1 MAKRPTVNTISSGY
15 ASQSQLNE
23 NFQNIQTAFD
33 NTLSLDGSLPNAMQA
48 DLDLNDNDLL
58 NVRAIYV
65 DGVNVLNVLD
75 NVTVSTA
82 SPTGGDDGDIWFK
95 VSS

>member
-23 NFQNIQTAFD
+23 NFNNIQTAFD
-33 NTLSLDGSLPNAMQA
+33 NTLSLDGSVPNAMQA

-82 SPTGGDDGDIWFK
+82 SPSGGDDGDIWFK

>member
-1 MAKRPTVNTISSGY
+1 MAKQPTVNTISSGY

-23 NFQNIQTAFD
+23 NFTNIQTAFD
-33 NTLSLDGSLPNAMQA
+33 NTLSLDGSAPNAMQG

>member
-1 MAKRPTVNTISSGY
+1 MPKQATVNTISSGY
-15 ASQSQLNE
+15 ASQTQLNE
-23 NFQNIQTAFD
+23 NFENINTALE
-33 NTLSLDGSLPNAMQA
+33 NTLSLDGSAPNAMQG
-48 DLDLNDNDLL
+48 DLDLNNNDLL
-58 NVRAIYV
+58 NVKAIYV

-82 SPTGGDDGDIWFK
+82 SPSGGEDGDIWFK

>member
-1 MAKRPTVNTISSGY
+1 MAKQPVVNTISSGY

-23 NFQNIQTAFD
+23 NFTNIQTAFD
-33 NTLSLDGSLPNAMQA
+33 NTLSLDGSSPNAMNA
-48 DLDLNDNDLL
+48 DLDLNNNDLL

-82 SPTGGDDGDIWFK
+82 SPSGGEDGDIWFK